1 VDAIKSLPPADG
13 SAERLVPGEGGRRTG
28 AERAA
33 SGIPL
38 GPRVWLDLTEV
49 VATTLDVPDP
59 APLG

>member
-13 SAERLVPGEGGRRTG
+13 IAELLAPGESGRRTG

-33 SGIPL
+33 TGIPL
-38 GPRVWLDLTEV
+38 GPKVWRDLTE
-49 VATTLDVPDP
+49 VATTLDVPAP

>member
-13 SAERLVPGEGGRRTG
+13 TTELLVPGEGGRRTG
-28 AERAA
+28 AERVAT
-33 SGIPL
+33 GIPL

-49 VATTLDVPDP
+49 ATTLDVPDA